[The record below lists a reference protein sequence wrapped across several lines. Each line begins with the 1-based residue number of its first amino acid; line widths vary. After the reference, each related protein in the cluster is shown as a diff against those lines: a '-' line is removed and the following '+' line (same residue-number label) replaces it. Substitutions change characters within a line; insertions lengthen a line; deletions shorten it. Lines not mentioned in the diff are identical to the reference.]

1 MLPIVE
7 PRISL
12 INGKWAASCL
22 CGKWN
27 RYSSKVSALLML
39 ERGSCRHCKKDYR
52 SVKAEVT
59 NIYKNN
65 SGKWCSVC
73 SGCTAEQAY
82 TRKEH
87 ARQSAVADW
96 QCKTCVQ
103 SLKKFSNN
111 KSIGVMLR
119 FYNRFKKSAF
129 NRQIGW
135 EITPEYISEMFNG
148 FCALTGWEISLIG
161 PRPTASIDR
170 IDSNKGYKEGN
181 VRWVHKMVNMCK
193 NKYSEIDFTNMCLA
207 IAANTKK

>member
-1 MLPIVE
+1 MRPIVDS
-7 PRISL
+7 RISL
-12 INGKWAASCL
+12 VEGNWLASCL
-22 CGKWN
+22 CGKLN
-27 RYSSKVSALLML
+27 KYSFKASAVSML
-39 ERGSCRHCKKDYR
+39 EKGSCRYCKKNYKN
-52 SVKAEVT
+52 VKDKVT

-65 SGKWCSVC
+65 AGKWCSVC
-73 SGCTAEQAY
+73 SGCKTEQVY
-82 TRKEH
+82 TRKDH
-87 ARQSAVADW
+87 AKQSAIADW
-96 QCKTCVQ
+96 QCKTCAQ

-111 KSIGVMLR
+111 KSVGAMTC

-129 NRQIGW
+129 NRQINW
-135 EITPEYISEMFNG
+135 EVTLEDVSRLFNG
-148 FCALTGWEISLIG
+148 FCSLTGWEISLMG